1 MSPRRIPTKGEL
13 LRLQKLYRTDKKMAE
28 VLGGEVTEQ
37 LVAYWRR
44 KKGIARYSFPK
55 FSEKD
60 IQDAWDRFGDDFH
73 AGLELGLSKAAF
85 YNWRRRY
92 KIIRKPAALK
102 LEQLSLEL
110 FTDEKSDHKRQG
122 NGHQTMIQKVL
133 AHHLEQKETAVGQTY
148 EIEPDIAFGL
158 GRVGDILTRFQELET
173 TYVKNPA
180 RIIISLDGADADG
193 GSHPAAMFKAVRTF
207 VRLQQIKAFFDT
219 GEGDGLQA
227 AMERGMILPGQM
239 IVSNRPEVTA
249 CGALGAVSLPMAPET
264 MAGVWAEGKSPVTV
278 PETVRLL
285 VTGRLPRGVFARDVG
300 HHIAALMTR
309 AECRGRMIEFYG
321 AAIDQMSIPERFTL
335 CCLALHTG
343 AIGAVCPFDATT
355 RRYISPR
362 ARRPFTPVPADRNA
376 AYASEFTFDVNTMK
390 PAAAVLSG
398 EWKMTPVEELAGVSI
413 QQIFLGGLTGGHFDD
428 LKIAADIIKGKKINP
443 DTRLF
448 IQPSSR
454 SVYLEMLK
462 KGLARSFT
470 EAGATILNPG
480 GFSAAGRNP
489 MLSAGERGLTTYFD
503 TEVSV
508 CDGELYHVSPATA
521 AASALTGQI
530 TNPAGYIKM

>member
-133 AHHLEQKETAVGQTY
+133 AHHLEQKEAAVGQSY
-148 EIEPDIAFGL
+148 EIEPDVAFGF

-180 RIIISLDGADADG
+180 HIIISLDGADADG
-193 GSHPAAMFKAVRTF
+193 GSHPAAMLKAVRTF

-219 GEGDGLQA
+219 GEGDGQQA

-239 IVSNRPEVTA
+239 IVSNRPEIAA
-249 CGALGAVSLPMAPET
+249 CGAMGAVSLPMTPET
-264 MAGVWAEGKSPVTV
+264 MAGVWAEGKSSVIV

-285 VTGRLPRGVFARDVG
+285 IAGRLPRGVFARDVG
-300 HHIAALMTR
+300 HHIASLMAR
-309 AECRGRMIEFYG
+309 GECRGRMIEFYG

-335 CCLALHTG
+335 CCLALNTG

-390 PAAAVLSG
+390 PAAAVLSDQ
-398 EWKMTPVEELAGVSI
+398 WKMTPVEELAGVSI

-428 LKIAADIIKGKKINP
+428 LKIAADIIKGKQINP

-462 KGLARSFT
+462 KGLARAFT
-470 EAGATILNPG
+470 EAGATILNPAG
-480 GFSAAGRNP
+480 LSSAGRNP

-503 TEVSV
+503 TDVSA
-508 CDGELYHVSPATA
+508 CDGDVYHVSPATA

>member
-13 LRLQKLYRTDKKMAE
+13 LRLQKLYRSDKKMAE
-28 VLGGEVTEQ
+28 ILGGDVTEQ

-92 KIIRKPAALK
+92 KITRKPAALK

-122 NGHQTMIQKVL
+122 NGHQTLVQKIL
-133 AHHLEQKETAVGQTY
+133 AHHLDQKEAVIGRTY
-148 EIEPDIAFGL
+148 DLEPDVAFGL
-158 GRVGDILTRFQELET
+158 CRVGDVLNRFHELET

-180 RIIISLDGADADG
+180 RIIISLDGADATG
-193 GSHPAAMFKAVRTF
+193 ETNPAAMFKAVRTF
-207 VRLQQIKAFFDT
+207 VRLQQIKSFFDT

-227 AMERGMILPGQM
+227 AMERGMILPGQFIVGSRPE
-239 IVSNRPEVTA
+239 IVS
-249 CGALGAVSLPMAPET
+249 CGALGAVSLPVTAEAMA
-264 MAGVWAEGKSPVTV
+264 AVWADGQWPVTV

-300 HHIAALMTR
+300 HHITAQMAHG
-309 AECRGRMIEFYG
+309 ECRERIIEFYG

-335 CCLALHTG
+335 CCLALTTG

-362 ARRPFTPVPADRNA
+362 ARRPFTPVLADRNA
-376 AYASEFTFDVNTMK
+376 SYAAEFTFDVNTMK
-390 PAAAVLSG
+390 PLAATLTTQ
-398 EWKMTPVEELAGVSI
+398 WKVTPAEELTGVSI
-413 QQIFLGGLTGGHFDD
+413 QQVFLGGMIGGHFDD
-428 LKIAADIIKGKKINP
+428 LKIAADILKGKQVNP
-443 DTRLF
+443 DTRLS

-454 SVYLEMLK
+454 SVYLEMVK
-462 KGLARSFT
+462 KGLARVFT

-480 GFSAAGRNP
+480 GFSLAGRNP
-489 MLSAGERGLTTYFD
+489 MISVGERGLTTYFD
-503 TEVSV
+503 ADQPS
-508 CDGELYHVSPATA
+508 CDGELFYVSPATA